1 MSKNSSH
8 IHILSTE
15 KINYTY
21 IYIDVERWVNKT
33 IVLFL
38 IFLLLITSFSLT
50 AQGGIKIWPGKINV
64 EINEWYE
71 EGEEIKALIYITNP
85 YSYGVN
91 VTSKIENPGPKVIT
105 KRYSPIPDISWVTI
119 FPERFYLSPKTTRE
133 LEVSINIS
141 EDQQELNYNKRWET
155 GVVISSNIPLGSAS
169 GMNFELEIAVKLYI
183 ITPDGEV
190 EKSQYFYILLFFI
203 FLSIII
209 YISSSFVKKK
219 KEKLR
224 TLYYFKNKK

>member
-1 MSKNSSH
+1 M
-8 IHILSTE
+8 
-15 KINYTY
+15 
-21 IYIDVERWVNKT
+21 NKT

-71 EGEEIKALIYITNP
+71 EGQEIKTLIYITNP

-91 VTSKIENPGPKVIT
+91 VTSKIVNPELKVIT
-105 KRYSPIPDISWVTI
+105 KRYSPIPDISWVNTI
-119 FPERFYLSPKTTRE
+119 PEQFYLAPETTRE
-133 LEVSINIS
+133 LEVVINIP
-141 EDQQELNYNKRWET
+141 EDQQELSFNKRWET
-155 GVVISSNIPLGSAS
+155 GVIISSDIPLGSSS
-169 GMNFELEIAVKLYI
+169 GMNFQLELAVKLYI
-183 ITPDGEV
+183 ITPDSDV
-190 EKSQYFYILLFFI
+190 EKSQYFYILLFLI

-209 YISSSFVKKK
+209 YISSSYVKKK